1 MTETISATYIKSNCT
16 CYDCYYGENL
26 LAVRIVPNDGYA
38 LKRTFEQ
45 NGEMI
50 STYKGGFV
58 TLNIISIDE
67 YFPQY
72 EAIRIED
79 VPEDEEIAGIT
90 PPEEIA

>member
-1 MTETISATYIKSNCT
+1 MTEIISATYIKNNCT

-26 LAVRIVPNDGYA
+26 LAVRIVPNDGYV

-50 STYKGGFV
+50 SNYKGGFV
-58 TLNIISIDE
+58 TLNIISINE

-79 VPEDEEIAGIT
+79 VQEDEDIAGIIS
-90 PPEEIA
+90 PEETV